1 MIKNCYDLLHHMQ
14 ENTTNGVLRFT
25 PDTAKKLNLSDDL
38 LDTYAQQLVDMGYAK
53 RQLRGIFLTPD
64 GWKTH

>member
-1 MIKNCYDLLHHMQ
+1 MHGNMIVHTV
-14 ENTTNGVLRFT
+14 ENTTNGVLHLT
-25 PDTAKKLNLSDDL
+25 PDTAKKLNLSENL

-64 GWKTH
+64 GWEAH